1 MDKVSIIVPTYN
13 ERENVQVLIEK
24 IRSALRDNFE
34 IIVVDDSSPDGTSE
48 TVNQLSK
55 TIENLRLVCRKSKRG
70 LASAVIDG
78 FNHANGSILGV
89 MDADLQHPP
98 ELLQEMVRKIHEGAD
113 IVIASRYVKDSRIMD
128 WSPKRKFISKVASFP
143 ARIIFHETRKISDPL
158 SGFFMLRR
166 KVLKNTRLNPV
177 GFKILLEI
185 LVKGSYEKVV
195 ELPYVFGKRKRGET
209 KLNMVQILNYMR
221 HVLRLIVSK

>member
-1 MDKVSIIVPTYN
+1 MDTLDKVSIIVPTYN

-98 ELLQEMVRKIHEGAD
+98 ELLQEMVRKIQEGAD

-128 WSPKRKFISKVASFP
+128 W
-143 ARIIFHETRKISDPL
+143 
-158 SGFFMLRR
+158 
-166 KVLKNTRLNPV
+166 
-177 GFKILLEI
+177 
-185 LVKGSYEKVV
+185 
-195 ELPYVFGKRKRGET
+195 
-209 KLNMVQILNYMR
+209 
-221 HVLRLIVSK
+221 